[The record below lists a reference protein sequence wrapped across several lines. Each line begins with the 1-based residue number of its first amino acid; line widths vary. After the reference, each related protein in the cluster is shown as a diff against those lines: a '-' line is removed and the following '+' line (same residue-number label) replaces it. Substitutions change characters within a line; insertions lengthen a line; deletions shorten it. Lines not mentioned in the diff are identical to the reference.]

1 MTQIIGAKNKL
12 IPFRK
17 MMVFVDGE
25 NMVFCYQKLLKNGR
39 APCKSV
45 KHEKDVYVWNKNTIK
60 NPGSHNIIRVYY
72 YTYATGS
79 DETIKRIRKDI
90 KSLVYLKP
98 SDDSLSPNNL
108 YPIVFKKEKKE
119 AATKG
124 VDIQMSVDI
133 LSQIYLDNIDTV
145 YLIAGD
151 GDYLPLISEVIRMG
165 KQIYLSAFSEG
176 LNPKLEVMVDQFNL
190 LDDTYFCKTE
200 GASGTYKLPH
210 NSKSQ

>member
-39 APCKSV
+39 APCKFV
-45 KHEKDVYVWNKNTIK
+45 KHEKDVYVWDKNTIK
-60 NPGSHNIIRVYY
+60 NPGAHNIIRVYY

-90 KSLVYLKP
+90 KSLEYLKH

-108 YPIVFKKEKKE
+108 YPIVFKKEKKR
-119 AATKG
+119 G
-124 VDIQMSVDI
+124 S
-133 LSQIYLDNIDTV
+133 
-145 YLIAGD
+145 
-151 GDYLPLISEVIRMG
+151 
-165 KQIYLSAFSEG
+165 
-176 LNPKLEVMVDQFNL
+176 
-190 LDDTYFCKTE
+190 
-200 GASGTYKLPH
+200 YKRGRYS
-210 NSKSQ
+210 NER